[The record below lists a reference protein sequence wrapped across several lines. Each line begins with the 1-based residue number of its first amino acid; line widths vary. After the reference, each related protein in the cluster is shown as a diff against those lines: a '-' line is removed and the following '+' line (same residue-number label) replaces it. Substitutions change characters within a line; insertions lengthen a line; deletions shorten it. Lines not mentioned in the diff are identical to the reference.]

1 MRDDEVLEHV
11 MGVTGDGEDEVR
23 HRPPPGRPSGH
34 RVGGHHDRRRLGGR
48 AGGVLVVGLAGE
60 QLLPERA
67 SAFVEDDAST
77 GTSSKTRSKI
87 HAPYTAVSSD
97 TSVIRGSSSAQSQFA
112 LRHQYGTNAAA
123 ASRHGTACTHPG

>member
-11 MGVTGDGEDEVR
+11 MGHVRVTGDGEDEVR
-23 HRPPPGRPSGH
+23 HRPPPGRSSGH

-48 AGGVLVVGLAGE
+48 AGGVLIVGLAGE

-77 GTSSKTRSKI
+77 GTTG
-87 HAPYTAVSSD
+87 PV
-97 TSVIRGSSSAQSQFA
+97 TSMM
-112 LRHQYGTNAAA
+112 
-123 ASRHGTACTHPG
+123 TACPTGT